1 MNPLR
6 IVFMGNPDFAVPSL
20 NEIMVSNHEVVAVVT
35 SPDKPRGRGK
45 SVSPT
50 MVAQRASDY
59 ALPLIQPS
67 LLKDDFFI
75 SQLQELK
82 ADLFSVVAFRLLP
95 SAVLQIPKIGSV
107 NLHPS
112 LLPQYRGAAP
122 LQWALING
130 DVKTGITTFL
140 LSPAMDSGDILMTR
154 PLGIFPEDDSG
165 SLSLRASQLGA
176 HLLVETIDSLAR
188 GTASPKPQDNS
199 NASRAPKITSED
211 CEIDWTKSAA
221 SVRNQVR
228 ALSPTP
234 GAYTS
239 LAGGRL
245 KIYRCELSL
254 AEEETSGEVI
264 SLNKIS
270 FTVRCGSGSVVIQ
283 ELQPEG
289 KRRMTSG
296 EFLAGIQLRVGD
308 HLGK

>member
-1 MNPLR
+1 
-6 IVFMGNPDFAVPSL
+6 MGNPGFAVPSL
-20 NEIMVSNHEVVAVVT
+20 NEIMVSEHEVVAVVT

-50 MVAQRASDY
+50 MVAQKASDY

-122 LQWALING
+122 LQWALMNG

-188 GTASPKPQDNS
+188 GTASPKTQDDS

-221 SVRNQVR
+221 NVKNQVR

-239 LAGGRL
+239 LAGRRL

-254 AEEETSGEVI
+254 AEEKTSGEVI
-264 SLNKIS
+264 SLNKTS

-296 EFLAGIQLRVGD
+296 EFLAGTQLRMGD
-308 HLGK
+308 CLGK

>member
-20 NEIMVSNHEVVAVVT
+20 NEIMVSEHEVVAVVT

-122 LQWALING
+122 LQWALMNG

-154 PLGIFPEDDSG
+154 PLSIFPEDDSG

-188 GTASPKPQDNS
+188 GTASPKPQDDS

-239 LAGGRL
+239 LAGRRL

-254 AEEETSGEVI
+254 AEEEASGEVI
-264 SLNKIS
+264 SLNKTS

-296 EFLAGIQLRVGD
+296 EFLAGTQLRVGD
-308 HLGK
+308 CLGK

>member
-1 MNPLR
+1 
-6 IVFMGNPDFAVPSL
+6 MGNPDFAVPSL
-20 NEIMVSNHEVVAVVT
+20 NEIMVSEHEVVAVVT

-122 LQWALING
+122 LQWALMNG

-211 CEIDWTKSAA
+211 CEIDWTKSTA
-221 SVRNQVR
+221 SVRNKVR
-228 ALSPTP
+228 ALSPAP

-239 LAGGRL
+239 LAGRRL

-254 AEEETSGEVI
+254 AEEETPGEVI
-264 SLNKIS
+264 SLNKTL
-270 FTVRCGSGSVVIQ
+270 FTVGCGFSSVVIQ

-296 EFLAGIQLRVGD
+296 EFLAGTQLRVGD
-308 HLGK
+308 RFGQ

>member
-1 MNPLR
+1 
-6 IVFMGNPDFAVPSL
+6 MGNPDFAVPSL
-20 NEIMVSNHEVVAVVT
+20 NEIMVSEHEVVAVVT

-122 LQWALING
+122 LQWALMNG

-188 GTASPKPQDNS
+188 GTASPKPQDDR

-221 SVRNQVR
+221 SVMADEVSPSLRWATAEVTKTDRR
-228 ALSPTP
+228 AD
-234 GAYTS
+234 G
-239 LAGGRL
+239 
-245 KIYRCELSL
+245 
-254 AEEETSGEVI
+254 
-264 SLNKIS
+264 
-270 FTVRCGSGSVVIQ
+270 GSGGGLGDSTD
-283 ELQPEG
+283 PG
-289 KRRMTSG
+289 GSPPSG
-296 EFLAGIQLRVGD
+296 PSGGSGAPFPADEEPF
-308 HLGK
+308 

>member
-1 MNPLR
+1 
-6 IVFMGNPDFAVPSL
+6 MGNPDFAVPSL
-20 NEIMVSNHEVVAVVT
+20 NEIMVSEHEIVAVVT

-59 ALPLIQPS
+59 ALPLIQPL

-122 LQWALING
+122 LQWALMNG

-176 HLLVETIDSLAR
+176 HLLMETIDSLAR
-188 GTASPKPQDNS
+188 GTASPKPQDDS

-239 LAGGRL
+239 LAGRRL
-245 KIYRCELSL
+245 KIYRCEPSL
-254 AEEETSGEVI
+254 AEEGTSGEVI
-264 SLNKIS
+264 SINKSS
-270 FTVRCGSGSVVIQ
+270 FSVRCGSGSVVIQ

-296 EFLAGIQLRVGD
+296 EFLAGTQLRVGD
-308 HLGK
+308 RFGQ

>member
-1 MNPLR
+1 
-6 IVFMGNPDFAVPSL
+6 MGNPDFAVPSL
-20 NEIMVSNHEVVAVVT
+20 NEIMVSEHEVVAVVT

-45 SVSPT
+45 LVSPT

-122 LQWALING
+122 LQWALMNG

-188 GTASPKPQDNS
+188 GTASPKPQDDS

-234 GAYTS
+234 GSYTS
-239 LAGGRL
+239 LAGRRL
-245 KIYRCELSL
+245 KIYGCELSL
-254 AEEETSGEVI
+254 AEEQTSWEVI
-264 SLNKIS
+264 SLNKTS

-296 EFLAGIQLRVGD
+296 EFLAGTQLRVGD
-308 HLGK
+308 SLGK

>member
-20 NEIMVSNHEVVAVVT
+20 NEIMVSEHEVVAVVT

-45 SVSPT
+45 LVSPT

-67 LLKDDFFI
+67 LLKESFFI

-122 LQWALING
+122 LQWALMNG

-176 HLLVETIDSLAR
+176 NLLVETIDSLAR
-188 GTASPKPQDNS
+188 CTASPKPQDDS

-234 GAYTS
+234 GAYTF
-239 LAGGRL
+239 LVDRRL

-254 AEEETSGEVI
+254 VEEQTSGEVI
-264 SLNKIS
+264 SLNKTS
-270 FTVRCGSGSVVIQ
+270 FKVRCGSGSVVIQ
-283 ELQPEG
+283 GLQLEG
-289 KRRMTSG
+289 KKRMTSG
-296 EFLAGIQLRVGD
+296 EFLAGTQLKVGD
-308 HLGK
+308 RLGK

>member
-20 NEIMVSNHEVVAVVT
+20 NEIMVSEHEVVAVVT

-67 LLKDDFFI
+67 LLKEAFFI

-176 HLLVETIDSLAR
+176 NLLVETIDSLAR
-188 GTASPKPQDNS
+188 CTASPKPQDDS
-199 NASRAPKITSED
+199 NASRAPKISSED

-221 SVRNQVR
+221 SVRNKVR
-228 ALSPTP
+228 ALSPAP

-239 LAGGRL
+239 LAGRRL

-254 AEEETSGEVI
+254 AEEKTSGEVI
-264 SLNKIS
+264 SLNKTS
-270 FTVRCGSGSVVIQ
+270 FTVGCGSGSVVIQ
-283 ELQPEG
+283 ELQLEG

-296 EFLAGIQLRVGD
+296 EFLAGTQLRVGD
-308 HLGK
+308 RFGQ

>member
-1 MNPLR
+1 
-6 IVFMGNPDFAVPSL
+6 MGNPDFAVPSL

-122 LQWALING
+122 LQWALMNG

-188 GTASPKPQDNS
+188 GTASPKPQDDS

-239 LAGGRL
+239 LAGRRL

-254 AEEETSGEVI
+254 AEEEASGEVI
-264 SLNKIS
+264 SLNKTS

-296 EFLAGIQLRVGD
+296 EFLAGTQLRVGD
-308 HLGK
+308 CLGK

>member
-122 LQWALING
+122 LQWALMNG

-154 PLGIFPEDDSG
+154 PLGIFPGDDSG

-211 CEIDWTKSAA
+211 CEIDWTKSTA
-221 SVRNQVR
+221 SVRNKVR
-228 ALSPTP
+228 ALSPAP

-239 LAGGRL
+239 LAGRRL

-254 AEEETSGEVI
+254 AEEERSGEVI
-264 SLNKIS
+264 SLNKTL
-270 FTVRCGSGSVVIQ
+270 FTVGCGSGSVVIQ

-296 EFLAGIQLRVGD
+296 EFLAGTQLRVGD
-308 HLGK
+308 RFGQ

>member
-1 MNPLR
+1 
-6 IVFMGNPDFAVPSL
+6 MGNPDFAVPSL
-20 NEIMVSNHEVVAVVT
+20 NEIMVSEHEVVAVVT

-95 SAVLQIPKIGSV
+95 SAVLQIPIIGSV

-122 LQWALING
+122 LQWALMNG

-188 GTASPKPQDNS
+188 GTASPKPQNDS

-211 CEIDWTKSAA
+211 LEIDWTKSAV

-239 LAGGRL
+239 LAGRRL
-245 KIYRCELSL
+245 KIYRCKLSL
-254 AEEETSGEVI
+254 AGEKTSGEVI
-264 SLNKIS
+264 SLNKTS
-270 FTVRCGSGSVVIQ
+270 FMVRCGSGSVVIQ

-289 KRRMTSG
+289 KRRMISR
-296 EFLAGIQLRVGD
+296 EFLAGTQLRVGD
-308 HLGK
+308 RLGK

>member
-1 MNPLR
+1 
-6 IVFMGNPDFAVPSL
+6 MGNPDFAVPSL
-20 NEIMVSNHEVVAVVT
+20 NELMVSDHEVVAVVT

-112 LLPQYRGAAP
+112 LLPKYRGAAP
-122 LQWALING
+122 LQWTLMHG

-154 PLGIFPEDDSG
+154 PLGIFPGDDSG

-188 GTASPKPQDNS
+188 GTASPKPQDDS

-221 SVRNQVR
+221 SVKNQVR

-239 LAGGRL
+239 LAGRRL
-245 KIYRCELSL
+245 KIYWCELSL

-264 SLNKIS
+264 SLKKTS

-296 EFLAGIQLRVGD
+296 EFLAGTQLRVGD
-308 HLGK
+308 RLGK